1 MDVVRID
8 HEADAEGDPG
18 PPADGGSWRWLE
30 RAAPWV
36 PITILVASATVAIL
50 LRVRVGGSGLSAVM
64 WATALLTAGSVAA
77 RFPGH
82 AVLALIFLVPVVPY
96 FRFETWLGK
105 LLLFVLTAGVLVGVS
120 LSAKSSWSQLLRDRR
135 RNLATPVLAFA
146 GVLAVSVVVGPAPTK
161 PVSRDGDGKH
171 LDRKLPVQ
179 RLGRAP
185 ATEHTPDTAQWW
197 LSHRSGLWLGA
208 AGITGQREG
217 RERSAS
223 RKRDCSR
230 RFPSD
235 QRLESGRR
243 LRPGFRA

>member
-1 MDVVRID
+1 MMESADVDVVRID

-36 PITILVASATVAIL
+36 PITILVASATVAII

-146 GVLAVSVVVGPAPTK
+146 GVLAVSVVLV
-161 PVSRDGDGKH
+161 
-171 LDRKLPVQ
+171 LLQ
-179 RLGRAP
+179 RSPFLATVTGSIWIGSYLSSGWGRAP

-223 RKRDCSR
+223 REE
-230 RFPSD
+230 
-235 QRLESGRR
+235 RLFSP
-243 LRPGFRA
+243 LSF